1 MNYKHNSKLTEKARE
16 LRKNMTE
23 EEKILW
29 YQFLKDYP
37 IRFLRQ
43 KVIDNYI
50 VDFYCSKAKLI
61 IELDGSQHFTSEGKV
76 SDAIRTGFIE
86 KRGLKVLRISN
97 NLIKNNFKGICAYI
111 DNIVKNNINE

>member
-1 MNYKHNSKLTEKARE
+1 MDYKHNSKLTEKARE

-50 VDFYCSKAKLI
+50 VDFYCSKAKLVV
-61 IELDGSQHFTSEGKV
+61 ELDGSQHYTAEGKI
-76 SDAIRTGFIE
+76 SDTIRTDFIE
-86 KRGLKVLRISN
+86 KRGLKVLRIPN
-97 NLIKNNFKGICAYI
+97 IQIRKNFNEICSYI
-111 DNIVKNNINE
+111 DKIVKESI